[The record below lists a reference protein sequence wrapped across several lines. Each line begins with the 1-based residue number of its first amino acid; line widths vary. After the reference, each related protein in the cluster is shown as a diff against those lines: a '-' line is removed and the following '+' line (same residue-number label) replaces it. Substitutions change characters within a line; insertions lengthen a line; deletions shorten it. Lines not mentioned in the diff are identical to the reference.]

1 MITQSSGR
9 HRKIPG
15 KLCDNRPPHFPS
27 GKIIVYK
34 LSVLLLAITYL
45 SIAACSDSADQGPL
59 IESVQEEQAPVAAT
73 EPRPD
78 IYAEFPLVADLS
90 HLSDGQRQMLVLL
103 IEASQIMDDLFWRQA
118 YGDGYQEWLASI
130 GVDDARR
137 FAEANYGPWDRLN
150 DEAPFM
156 PDVGEKSLG
165 AQFYP
170 ADMTKD
176 EFEAA
181 NLEGKTGLYSYIRR
195 NESGE
200 LTLVPFHV
208 EYRDELS
215 QAAGLLRRAADLA
228 EHEGFANYLRL
239 RAEALTT
246 DDFQQSDLAWMDV
259 KTNRIE
265 LVIGPIETYEDRLFG
280 YRAAYESYVLIKDQE
295 WSEKLAKFAQ
305 FLPELQRGLP
315 VDEAYKSETPGT
327 DSDLNAYDVVY
338 YAGHSNAGSKTIAI
352 NLPND
357 EEVQLLKGTRRL
369 QLKNA
374 MQAKFEKIL
383 EPIAGVLIAEEQRR
397 HVTFDAFFANTMFHE
412 VAHGLGIKNTID
424 GRGTVREALL
434 DVASSM
440 EEGKADV
447 LGLYMI
453 TRLHETGELGN
464 DDLMDNYVT
473 FMAGIF
479 RSVRFGASSA
489 HGKANMVRFN
499 FFKEQGAFVRDTETG
514 TYSVDFDRMQ
524 KAMSALSKLLL
535 TLQGDGDYEGALK
548 LTDEKGV
555 IGTQLQSDLNRLTNS
570 DIPVD
575 IMFSQGTS
583 ELGLD

>member
-1 MITQSSGR
+1 MITVSSDR
-9 HRKIPG
+9 HQKNCG
-15 KLCDNRPPHFPS
+15 QLCDNRPPHFS
-27 GKIIVYK
+27 RGVIIVYQF
-34 LSVLLLAITYL
+34 LMLFLAITSL
-45 SIAACSDSADQGPL
+45 SVAACSDPVDQSPL
-59 IESVQEEQAPVAAT
+59 IESVQEEDAAIATT

-90 HLSDGQRQMLVLL
+90 HLSDGQRRMLVVL
-103 IEASQIMDDLFWRQA
+103 IEASQIMDGLFWRQA
-118 YGDGYQEWLASI
+118 YGDDYQEWLASI
-130 GVDDARR
+130 GVDDTRR
-137 FAEANYGPWDRLN
+137 FAEANYGPWDRLA

-156 PDVGEKSLG
+156 PDVGEKPLG
-165 AQFYP
+165 ATFYP
-170 ADMTKD
+170 ADMTKE

-181 NLEGKTGLYSYIRR
+181 DLEGKTGLYSFIRR
-195 NESGE
+195 NDSGE
-200 LTLVPFHV
+200 LTVVPFHI
-208 EYRDELS
+208 EYREELS
-215 QAAGLLRRAADLA
+215 QAADLLRQAGDLA

-239 RAEALTT
+239 RADALTT
-246 DDFQQSDLAWMDV
+246 DNFQESDLAWMDV
-259 KTNRIE
+259 KTNPIE

-295 WSEKLAKFAQ
+295 WSERLAKFAEY
-305 FLPELQRGLP
+305 LPELQRGLP

-327 DSDLNAYDVVY
+327 DSDLNAYDVIY

-357 EEVQLLKGTRRL
+357 EEVQLQKGTRRL

-374 MQAKFEKIL
+374 MQAKFEKIM
-383 EPIAGVLIAEEQRR
+383 EPITGVLINEAQRK

-424 GRGTVREALL
+424 GSATVRESLL

-453 TRLHETGELGN
+453 TRLHDAGELGN

-499 FFKEQGAFVRDTETG
+499 FFQEQGAFVRDIETG

-524 KAMSALSKLLL
+524 KAMFALSELLL

-548 LTDEKGV
+548 LTNEKGV
-555 IGTQLQSDLNRLTNS
+555 IGAQLQADLDRLTNAN
-570 DIPVD
+570 IPVD
-575 IMFSQGTS
+575 ILFSQGVS